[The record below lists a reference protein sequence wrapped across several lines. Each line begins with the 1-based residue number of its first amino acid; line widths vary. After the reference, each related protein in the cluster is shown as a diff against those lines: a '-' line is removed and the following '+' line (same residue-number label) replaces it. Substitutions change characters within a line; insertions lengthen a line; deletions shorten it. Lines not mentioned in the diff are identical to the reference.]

1 MIRYF
6 KNILIALTL
15 LFIYCNSFGQ
25 QGYEINVKV
34 FEYKDSTM
42 LLTSYFGQKIRLIDT
57 AYAHNSGEFTF
68 RGEKKLPGGIYMT
81 VSADKRKLFEF
92 IVSEDQKF
100 SLETDT
106 TDYVANM
113 NITGTKNNAV
123 FFDYL
128 LKNEAYFKL
137 NKSLSQQI
145 DSIQNNGENADKL
158 ISKRES
164 INAEAINFKL
174 EVINENSNLFVGSLL
189 NSMRELEIPDTIINS
204 ADSVQ
209 RYVYYRDHFFD
220 YIDLSDSC
228 LLRTP
233 IYMRKVKKYFD
244 QLVVFN
250 PDSVIS
256 AIDIVI
262 NKARPSEEVV
272 GYLVWYFVS
281 EYQNPKYMGFDKVF
295 VHLVDEYFSKE
306 DISNTTES
314 ILQSLQERADKI
326 RPILIDMPAP
336 QLLLVDTLGSLTS
349 FENIPNK
356 YTVLFFWDTDCGICG
371 NEIVELNKT
380 YSKSNYDIEVYAI
393 NVNGDL
399 EKWKK
404 AIRDKK
410 VPGINVN
417 GTRSATKD
425 FHDLYD
431 IYGTPVIYVLDGDK
445 KIIAKRIGA
454 DKLEEFIDNYE
465 KMKR

>member
-1 MIRYF
+1 MIKYF
-6 KNILIALTL
+6 KNILITLTL
-15 LFIYCNSFGQ
+15 LLIYCNSFGQ
-25 QGYEINVKV
+25 EGYEINVKV
-34 FEYKDSTM
+34 RGYKDSTM

-57 AYAHNSGEFTF
+57 AYAYNNGEFTF
-68 RGEKKLPGGIYMT
+68 RGEKKLPGGIYMA
-81 VSADKRKLFEF
+81 VSANKRKLFEF

-106 TDYVANM
+106 IDYVANM
-113 NITGTKNNAV
+113 SFNGTKNNMV

-145 DSIQNNGENADKL
+145 DSLQNNDKNADKL

-164 INAEAINFKL
+164 INVEAINSKL
-174 EVINENSNLFVGSLL
+174 EVINENSDLFVSSLL

-250 PDSVIS
+250 PDSVIA

-262 NKARPSEEVV
+262 KEARPSQEVI

-314 ILQSLQERADKI
+314 ILESLQERADKI

-336 QLLLVDTLGSLTS
+336 QLLLVDTLGTLTS
-349 FENIPNK
+349 FEKIQNK
-356 YTVLFFWDTDCGICG
+356 YTILFFWDSDCGICG
-371 NEIVELNKT
+371 KEIVELNKT
-380 YSKSNYDIEVYAI
+380 YSNSNYDIEVYAI

-404 AIRDKK
+404 AIRDKS

-417 GTRSATKD
+417 GTRSATRD

-431 IYGTPVIYVLDGDK
+431 IYGTPVIYVLDGEK
-445 KIIAKRIGA
+445 NIIAKRIGA
-454 DKLEEFIDNYE
+454 DKLEQFIDNYE
-465 KMKR
+465 KRKK

>member
-1 MIRYF
+1 MIKYF
-6 KNILIALTL
+6 KNILITLTL
-15 LFIYCNSFGQ
+15 LLIYCNSFGQ
-25 QGYEINVKV
+25 EGYEINVKV
-34 FEYKDSTM
+34 RGYKDSTM

-57 AYAHNSGEFTF
+57 AYAYNNGEFTF
-68 RGEKKLPGGIYMT
+68 RGEKKLPGGIYMA
-81 VSADKRKLFEF
+81 VSANKRKLFEF

-106 TDYVANM
+106 IDYVANM
-113 NITGTKNNAV
+113 SFNGTKNNMV

-145 DSIQNNGENADKL
+145 DSLQNNDKNADKL

-164 INAEAINFKL
+164 INLEAINSKL
-174 EVINENSNLFVGSLL
+174 EVINENSDLFVSSLL

-250 PDSVIS
+250 PDSVIA

-262 NKARPSEEVV
+262 KEARPSQEVI

-314 ILQSLQERADKI
+314 ILESLQERADKI

-336 QLLLVDTLGSLTS
+336 QLLLVDTLGTLTS
-349 FENIPNK
+349 FEKIQNK
-356 YTVLFFWDTDCGICG
+356 YTILFFWDSDCGICG
-371 NEIVELNKT
+371 KEIVELNKT
-380 YSKSNYDIEVYAI
+380 YSNSNYDIEVYAI

-404 AIRDKK
+404 AIRDKS

-417 GTRSATKD
+417 GTRSATRD

-431 IYGTPVIYVLDGDK
+431 IYGTPVIYVLDGEK
-445 KIIAKRIGA
+445 NIIAKRIGA
-454 DKLEEFIDNYE
+454 DKLEQFIDNYE
-465 KMKR
+465 KRKK

>member
-1 MIRYF
+1 MIKYF
-6 KNILIALTL
+6 KNILITLTL
-15 LFIYCNSFGQ
+15 LLIYCNSFGQ
-25 QGYEINVKV
+25 EGYEINVKV
-34 FEYKDSTM
+34 RGYKDSTM

-57 AYAHNSGEFTF
+57 AYAYNNGEFTF
-68 RGEKKLPGGIYMT
+68 RGEKKLPGGIYMA
-81 VSADKRKLFEF
+81 VSVNKRKLFEF

-106 TDYVANM
+106 IDYVANM
-113 NITGTKNNAV
+113 SFNGTKNNMV

-145 DSIQNNGENADKL
+145 DSLQNNDKNADKL

-164 INAEAINFKL
+164 INVEAINSKL
-174 EVINENSNLFVGSLL
+174 EVINENSDLFVSSLL

-250 PDSVIS
+250 PDSVIA

-262 NKARPSEEVV
+262 KEARPSQEVI

-314 ILQSLQERADKI
+314 ILESLQERADKI

-336 QLLLVDTLGSLTS
+336 QLLLVDTLGTLTS
-349 FENIPNK
+349 FEKIQNK
-356 YTVLFFWDTDCGICG
+356 YTILFFWDSDCGICG
-371 NEIVELNKT
+371 KEIVELNKT
-380 YSKSNYDIEVYAI
+380 YSNSNYDIEVYAI

-404 AIRDKK
+404 AIRDKS

-417 GTRSATKD
+417 GTRSATRD

-431 IYGTPVIYVLDGDK
+431 IYGTPVIYVLDGEK
-445 KIIAKRIGA
+445 NIIAKRIGA
-454 DKLEEFIDNYE
+454 DKLEQFIDNYE
-465 KMKR
+465 KRKK

>member
-1 MIRYF
+1 MIKYF
-6 KNILIALTL
+6 KNILITLTL
-15 LFIYCNSFGQ
+15 LLIYCNSFGQ
-25 QGYEINVKV
+25 EGYEINVKV
-34 FEYKDSTM
+34 RGYKDSTM

-57 AYAHNSGEFTF
+57 AYAYNNGEFTF
-68 RGEKKLPGGIYMT
+68 RGEKKLPGGIYMA
-81 VSADKRKLFEF
+81 VSVNKRKLFEF

-106 TDYVANM
+106 IDYVANM
-113 NITGTKNNAV
+113 SFNGTKNNMV

-145 DSIQNNGENADKL
+145 DSLQNNDKNADKL

-164 INAEAINFKL
+164 INVEAINSKL
-174 EVINENSNLFVGSLL
+174 EVINENSDLFVSSLL

-250 PDSVIS
+250 PDSVIA

-262 NKARPSEEVV
+262 KEARPSQEVI

-314 ILQSLQERADKI
+314 ILESLQERADKI

-336 QLLLVDTLGSLTS
+336 QLLLVDTLGTLTS
-349 FENIPNK
+349 FEKIQNK
-356 YTVLFFWDTDCGICG
+356 YTILFFWDSDCGICG
-371 NEIVELNKT
+371 KEIVELNKT
-380 YSKSNYDIEVYAI
+380 YSNSNYDIEVYAI

-404 AIRDKK
+404 AIRDKS

-417 GTRSATKD
+417 GTRSATRD

-431 IYGTPVIYVLDGDK
+431 IYGTPVIYVLDGEK
-445 KIIAKRIGA
+445 NIIAKRIGA

-465 KMKR
+465 KRKK

>member
-1 MIRYF
+1 MIKYF
-6 KNILIALTL
+6 KNILITLTL
-15 LFIYCNSFGQ
+15 LLIYCNSFGQ
-25 QGYEINVKV
+25 EGYEINVKV
-34 FEYKDSTM
+34 RGYKDSTM

-57 AYAHNSGEFTF
+57 AYAYNNGEFTF
-68 RGEKKLPGGIYMT
+68 RGEKKLPGGIYMA
-81 VSADKRKLFEF
+81 VSANKRKLFEF

-106 TDYVANM
+106 IDYVANM
-113 NITGTKNNAV
+113 SFNGTKNNMV

-145 DSIQNNGENADKL
+145 DSLQNNDKNADKL

-164 INAEAINFKL
+164 INLEAINSKL
-174 EVINENSNLFVGSLL
+174 EVINENSDLFVSSLL

-250 PDSVIS
+250 PDSVIA

-262 NKARPSEEVV
+262 KEARPSQEVI

-314 ILQSLQERADKI
+314 ILESLQERADKI

-336 QLLLVDTLGSLTS
+336 QLLLVDTLGTLTS
-349 FENIPNK
+349 FEKIQNK
-356 YTVLFFWDTDCGICG
+356 YTILFFWDSDCGICG
-371 NEIVELNKT
+371 KEIVELNKT
-380 YSKSNYDIEVYAI
+380 YSNSNYDIEVYAI

-404 AIRDKK
+404 AIRDKS

-417 GTRSATKD
+417 GTRSATRD

-431 IYGTPVIYVLDGDK
+431 IYGTPVIYVLDGEK
-445 KIIAKRIGA
+445 NIIAKRIGA

-465 KMKR
+465 KRKK